1 MKAKNRN
8 LKKLFLS
15 PTLKTCSNFYQT
27 PEFRILSNKLRKIN
41 DTHTDFSTFLKT
53 HTNFNFYPN
62 KNSMKSFHKTLM
74 HKKLHSNPK
83 FIEIERMCYTE
94 RNSKEKIKDKNNTR
108 NIPKE
113 NFFLTNNNE
122 ICNSDRTILDYN
134 YKTRKDFYKLIE
146 TEANN
151 NNKIHPLN
159 KSNLISSN
167 LFLKFNGKKYLNSNY
182 PDTLFPKVSDFIEDI
197 KMVRTVKYIN
207 NLKIEKQKHEYAMAG
222 LDNETTNLTVHSL
235 VNSFKLLKNF
245 KSSYITYNKYLIN
258 QIHREKNKLDSYIA
272 DENSVKE
279 EVILL
284 LKRFDDLMIE
294 YEILT
299 NFKNLFI
306 AIKNKTKIMSI
317 NSSGKSF
324 ADEVKERL
332 KKQIT
337 LARQNATIVNSISSQ
352 RRKIGIMRKSTV
364 KLRNEKE
371 KEKDKE
377 KEKEKE
383 YHSPISKQLSINNI
397 NKILKKEDRNHN
409 RHVTVVTTFNAKKNE
424 KIKKIERFNSLQPS
438 STGKINRIENF
449 LQKNSLSSSI
459 PSISLEHYDVQRKI
473 KLIENNILESIE
485 DYNYLESD
493 IIYLKLIFSQ
503 EKGLM
508 SDLMTHLIQDRINQL
523 DYCKKYNILLNNR
536 YKLLVNRNND
546 YSLFFLIYRKLNKLL
561 GEAVTCKVQ
570 KFKLIIDEMK
580 IIYDKNKLY
589 YQNKVEKNE
598 YKRAY
603 IIKQLVKYIYK
614 VLILVEKIELE
625 LIQAKN
631 YYLRS
636 NYYSE
641 QIAKY
646 ANKMDIA
653 KKLFNSKYKRNEE
666 LLRREKINQNTI
678 KNLNRIIYKPKRKVA
693 QSHQVKDPHKK
704 RKKII
709 PHENENDMIFYL

>member
-1 MKAKNRN
+1 MNAKNRN

-27 PEFRILSNKLRKIN
+27 PEFRLLSNKLRKIN

-352 RRKIGIMRKSTV
+352 KRKIGIMRNSTV

-371 KEKDKE
+371 KEKD

-459 PSISLEHYDVQRKI
+459 PSISMEHYDVQRKI

-625 LIQAKN
+625 LIQTKN
-631 YYLRS
+631 YYLKS

-641 QIAKY
+641 QIVKY